1 MKYLDL
7 KKQYE
12 TIKPEIDRVVA
23 DVLDNTS
30 FIGGTYL
37 ELFASKFKRTFQAPH
52 FLPCANGTDAL
63 FISLKVADVGPGDEV
78 ITTASSWIST
88 SEVIS
93 LAGAQPVFVDIDE
106 FNTIDAS
113 KIEDRITEKT
123 KAIIPVHLH
132 GQMCDMDAIVA
143 LCDKYDLTLIEDCAQ
158 AHLSRFKGVL
168 SGLLGDFGTFSFYPG
183 KNLGAFGDAGGI
195 VIKEEEDFEKA
206 KMFANHGMLDV
217 RHVHHIEGMNSR
229 MDAIQAAV
237 LSVKVDHI
245 EQWTKQRIAIAT
257 KYTALMTEAGLGE
270 LCPRVR
276 PESNHSFHVYGIRSE
291 NRGALMQHLKHSGV
305 PTSVHYPH
313 ALPTMPCYKY
323 LKLNLADYTNSIN
336 HACENVS
343 LPIFPEMADQDIERV
358 VDVIA
363 SFYSACSTT

>member
-7 KKQYE
+7 KKQYD

-23 DVLDNTS
+23 DVLNNTS
-30 FIGGTYL
+30 FIGGPYL
-37 ELFASKFKRTFQAPH
+37 ELFASKFQRTFQAPH

-93 LAGAQPVFVDIDE
+93 MAGAKPVFIDIDE

-113 KIEDRITEKT
+113 KIEGRITEKT

-143 LCDKYDLTLIEDCAQ
+143 LCEKYDLTLIEDCAQ
-158 AHLSRFKGVL
+158 AHLSSFKGVL
-168 SGLLGDFGTFSFYPG
+168 SGLRGDFGTFSFYPG

-195 VIKEEEDFEKA
+195 VIKEKEDLEKA
-206 KMFANHGMLDV
+206 KMFANHGMLNV

-245 EQWTKQRIAIAT
+245 EQWTKRRIAIA
-257 KYTALMTEAGLGE
+257 KRYTELMTEAGLGE
-270 LCPRVR
+270 ICPRIR
-276 PESNHSFHVYGIRSE
+276 PESNHSFHVYSIRTE
-291 NRGALMQHLKHSGV
+291 KRDALIEHLKLSGV

-323 LKLNLADYTNSIN
+323 LKLDPVDYANSIN
-336 HACENVS
+336 HASENVS
-343 LPIFPEMADQDIERV
+343 LPIFPEMADQDAEFV
-358 VDVIA
+358 VNRIA
-363 SFYSACSTT
+363 EFYS